1 MWIEPEEKK
10 DYINSLEERMEL
22 LKRNTE
28 VVLDNIWRI
37 RRLIYWFNGGEA
49 GVRSKNATIRKLD
62 YKLLQAR
69 LTFEKAIKMIEKCD
83 KELVPEFVKLM
94 RMREMQ
100 KAAKKGQQ
108 K

>member
-1 MWIEPEEKK
+1 MLIEPKEK
-10 DYINSLEERMEL
+10 DYIKSLEERMEL
-22 LKRNTE
+22 LKRNSE
-28 VVLDNIWRI
+28 VVLDDIWRI
-37 RRLIYWFNGGEA
+37 RGLIEWLYEGEDGG
-49 GVRSKNATIRKLD
+49 RSKNATIRKLD

-100 KAAKKGQQ
+100 KAAKKDQS

>member
-1 MWIEPEEKK
+1 MWIEPEEK
-10 DYINSLEERMEL
+10 DYIKTLEEKMEL
-22 LKRNTE
+22 LKRNSE
-28 VVLDNIWRI
+28 VVLDDIWRI
-37 RRLIYWFNGGEA
+37 RGLIEWLYEGEA

-69 LTFEKAIKMIEKCD
+69 QTFEKAIKMIEKCD
-83 KELVPEFVKLM
+83 KELVPEFVKLR

-100 KAAKKGQQ
+100 EASKKSQQ

>member
-1 MWIEPEEKK
+1 MWIEPKEK
-10 DYINSLEERMEL
+10 DYIKSLEERMEL

-37 RRLIYWFNGGEA
+37 RCLIYWIYEGDV
-49 GVRSKNATIRKLD
+49 GVRSKNATIRRLD
-62 YKLLQAR
+62 NKLLQAR
-69 LTFEKAIKMIEKCD
+69 QTFEKAIKMIEKCD

-100 KAAKKGQQ
+100 KVAKKGQQ

>member
-1 MWIEPEEKK
+1 MWIEPKEK
-10 DYINSLEERMEL
+10 DYIKTLEGKMEL
-22 LKRNTE
+22 LKRNAD

-37 RRLIYWFNGGEA
+37 RCLIYWIYEGDV
-49 GVRSKNATIRKLD
+49 GVRSKNSTIRRLD
-62 YKLLQAR
+62 YKMLQAR
-69 LTFEKAIKMIEKCD
+69 QTFEKAIKMIEKCD

-100 KAAKKGQQ
+100 EAAKKSQQ

>member
-1 MWIEPEEKK
+1 
-10 DYINSLEERMEL
+10 MEL
-22 LKRNTE
+22 LKRNSE

-37 RRLIYWFNGGEA
+37 QGSIYGFNGGEA
-49 GVRSKNATIRKLD
+49 GVRSKNATIRRLD
-62 YKLLQAR
+62 NKLLQAR
-69 LTFEKAIKMIEKCD
+69 QTFEKAIKMIEQCD

-100 KAAKKGQQ
+100 EAAKKDQS

>member
-1 MWIEPEEKK
+1 MWIEPKEK
-10 DYINSLEERMEL
+10 DYIKSLEERMEL
-22 LKRNTE
+22 LKRNSE
-28 VVLDNIWRI
+28 VVLDDIWRI
-37 RRLIYWFNGGEA
+37 RGLIEWLYEEEDGR
-49 GVRSKNATIRKLD
+49 RSKNSTIRKLD

-100 KAAKKGQQ
+100 KSAKKDQP